1 MPLARQSAC
10 ELVNNICYQFKDLLG
25 SSAAKP
31 QQQYTTI
38 IVAQNICFLPIQ
50 TFYKRCKTTSTIITT
65 KHVNTR
71 AGNIL
76 AKQLG
81 SINNRTQ
88 VNRIAKLGNIC
99 LSAFRY
105 EAYKEGEA
113 MNPFHQRV
121 PEPQAHLEVKYL
133 SIRVLVGFSMLA
145 PNTRNERK
153 LKINTKCV
161 NTHTHILQLCMCQ
174 LTGGNS
180 LLLVL
185 QHATFT
191 YAQLICHFILYI
203 SLSFLKIY
211 IFLLFAFIAI
221 FIYILCYFH
230 YVLRFLVPACYSE
243 FSYYYSAFVLSI
255 SGLHLCGFCERLCLL
270 SSGANPLK
278 CYFTYKCQKN

>member
-65 KHVNTR
+65 KHVYTR

-81 SINNRTQ
+81 RINNRTQ

-113 MNPFHQRV
+113 MNPFHQRA

-161 NTHTHILQLCMCQ
+161 NTHTHIVVVCVSA
-174 LTGGNS
+174 NWREFPAARA
-180 LLLVL
+180 
-185 QHATFT
+185 AT
-191 YAQLICHFILYI
+191 CH
-203 SLSFLKIY
+203 IY
-211 IFLLFAFIAI
+211 ICSTDLPFY
-221 FIYILCYFH
+221 FIYFSLFFKNIYFFTFCFYCDIYLYFMLFPLCVAIPRACMLWRILILLQRFRVEHQWIALVWVCVCVW
-230 YVLRFLVPACYSE
+230 VL
-243 FSYYYSAFVLSI
+243 
-255 SGLHLCGFCERLCLL
+255 
-270 SSGANPLK
+270 
-278 CYFTYKCQKN
+278 